1 MPENNPF
8 FAANPGLYTPYTGFS
23 AGEAVQ
29 EAQGNNSLFAANPGS
44 VTSPLLYDAGYGD
57 EGNFFSNVDFRGAP
71 GAGFDF
77 DIGDLGNWASRKAT
91 DFGNAARS
99 AIDNPSASF
108 IGGGIGTLASM
119 ASGVPGW
126 GIAGSAIGNIADIS
140 EANKG
145 LETLGAETLGF
156 VDYLGGVGNSVT
168 FGLGPFSSIAE
179 AAARNRGKYYGLADE
194 TQAFVEKPA
203 FSFADRASASFADR
217 VSAAQT
223 AYDMRIANSTS
234 ETVDPSTD
242 FETWD
247 DWSNNIS
254 VQDKANKERDDAM
267 ADAAATQAEA
277 DYEAEVSENE
287 EDDEGSNEDPGE
299 DDGAGAGS
307 AGKAHGGFVTGNPDD
322 DAWASGNPGSSNV
335 KEPDLGNLTV
345 SEFLLRF
352 PRVGYTGRGRLSL
365 GPEQGA
371 VSAALVPKNPD
382 LPEVSMKATKDFGGT
397 NQPGTGSLSVGSKLL
412 RYTREKEGSR
422 TTDTVEGGAGPAR
435 GFYQQ
440 SSQPGNRDP
449 RTTAYGGELNLGPVQ
464 LYGQRN
470 QSSQDIVDPRFAQY
484 FQNTLFDQKTDT
496 IGARGSWPVG
506 QGTLSADINRQ
517 YGTGRFP
524 QHISQD
530 ARPTGR
536 NPNVTNY
543 SAGYEGR
550 VGPGLLGLQ
559 GNLTDVRNRG
569 TDKSIRGSYEIG
581 DPFGLG
587 GDLSATGSY
596 NNPIGG
602 KSAAEALF
610 RYKLKF

>member
-29 EAQGNNSLFAANPGS
+29 EAQGNNPLFAANPGS
-44 VTSPLLYDAGYGD
+44 VTSPLLYNAGYGD
-57 EGNFFSNVDFRGAP
+57 EGNFFSNVDFGGPP
-71 GAGFDF
+71 GAGFAS
-77 DIGDLGNWASRKAT
+77 DIGDLAT

-99 AIDNPSASF
+99 AIDDPSASF

-119 ASGVPGW
+119 ASGVPGL
-126 GIAGSAIGNIADIS
+126 GIAGSAIGNIADMYD
-140 EANKG
+140 ANYDRG
-145 LETLGAETLGF
+145 LESLGAETLGIGDF
-156 VDYLGGVGNSVT
+156 FSGLGNSLSFGVGGT
-168 FGLGPFSSIAE
+168 SIAD
-179 AAARNRGKYYGLADE
+179 AANRNWSDFYGPADE
-194 TQAFVEKPA
+194 TQAFVEKPT
-203 FSFADRASASFADR
+203 FSFADR

-223 AYDMRIANSTS
+223 AYDRRIANSTTD
-234 ETVDPSTD
+234 TVDPMFDYDTWED
-242 FETWD
+242 FVNDT
-247 DWSNNIS
+247 S
-254 VQDKANKERDDAM
+254 VQDKA
-267 ADAAATQAEA
+267 DAAQAEA
-277 DYEAEVSENE
+277 NYEAEVSQNE
-287 EDDEGSNEDPGE
+287 EDDEGS
-299 DDGAGAGS
+299 GS
-307 AGKAHGGFVTGNPDD
+307 AGDAADANDANDAAGEDAWASGGFVTGNPDD
-322 DAWASGNPGSSNV
+322 DARASGNPGSSNV
-335 KEPDLGNLTV
+335 KEPDLRDLTV
-345 SEFLLRF
+345 SEYLLKF
-352 PRVGYTGRGRLSL
+352 KN
-365 GPEQGA
+365 PEQGA
-371 VSAALVPKNPD
+371 VSAALVPENPD
-382 LPEVSMKATKDFGGT
+382 LPEVSIGI
-397 NQPGTGSLSVGSKLL
+397 NQPSTGSLSVGSKLL

-440 SSQPGNRDP
+440 SSQPGNQDP

-470 QSSQDIVDPRFAQY
+470 QSSQDVVDPRFAQY

-506 QGTLSADINRQ
+506 PGTLSADINRQ

-559 GNLTDVRNRG
+559 GNLTDVRNMG
-569 TDKSIRGSYEIG
+569 TDKSIRGSYIYD

-587 GDLSATGSY
+587 GEFTATGSY

-602 KSAAEALF
+602 KSDARAGV
-610 RYKLKF
+610 RYTIPLGGKR